1 MIIDCTAGPNLTGG
15 VKNQDIMKKDGE
27 GDERGKLFIGG
38 LSWETTIDNLQ
49 RYFSRFGEVVDA
61 VVMKNPES
69 GRSRGF
75 GFVTFADPA
84 NVDAVLNSGPHQLD
98 GRTIDPKPCNPRT
111 LQKPKRGANVPKVF
125 LGGLPPNVTET
136 DLRTFFDR
144 YGKVVEV
151 VIMYDQERRRT
162 RGFGFVS
169 FETDDAV
176 ERLVGEHY
184 VSING
189 KQVEIKRA
197 EPRDG
202 RNAGMG
208 RQTGWGAMMGN
219 PMGHMGPPGGMMQ
232 GYQGW
237 GTPPQQSG
245 YPPQGYNPGGGQSY
259 QGWGAAPSQGQ
270 QMPQWGSYGTTPQ
283 QSYGYGTTPQNSYG
297 ANWNY
302 TMGQNGQ
309 SGQGGGGTTPQG
321 TTDMYG
327 RQGTTPTAGPGATG
341 APAQQKPPASNYPYS
356 TPQPQYGSSG
366 YTQQPQD
373 TATGAYGP
381 SRAYGTG
388 AAAGY
393 GTAEAT
399 AAGSYGGPGPQRG
412 GSYSAPGQASGYHPY
427 RRM

>member
-1 MIIDCTAGPNLTGG
+1 MNVDHYCRFLRQVCNHSFYNRSILTVVIIIQTVKIPSQLNTRVGLRQHSKIGSNVIIDCTAGANLTGG

-38 LSWETTIDNLQ
+38 LSWETTIDGLQ
-49 RYFSRFGEVVDA
+49 HYFRRFGEVVDA

-84 NVDAVLNSGPHQLD
+84 NVDAVLSSGPHQLD

-136 DLRTFFDR
+136 DLRSFFDR

-202 RNAGMG
+202 RSAAMG

-283 QSYGYGTTPQNSYG
+283 QSYGYGERFTTSLYSNS
-297 ANWNY
+297 
-302 TMGQNGQ
+302 
-309 SGQGGGGTTPQG
+309 STTA
-321 TTDMYG
+321 
-327 RQGTTPTAGPGATG
+327 RF
-341 APAQQKPPASNYPYS
+341 N
-356 TPQPQYGSSG
+356 
-366 YTQQPQD
+366 
-373 TATGAYGP
+373 
-381 SRAYGTG
+381 
-388 AAAGY
+388 
-393 GTAEAT
+393 
-399 AAGSYGGPGPQRG
+399 
-412 GSYSAPGQASGYHPY
+412 
-427 RRM
+427 

>member
-1 MIIDCTAGPNLTGG
+1 VIIDCTAGGNLSGG
-15 VKNQDIMKKDGE
+15 VKNDGIMKKDGE
-27 GDERGKLFIGG
+27 VDERGKLFIGG
-38 LSWETTIDNLQ
+38 LSWETTIDGLQ
-49 RYFSRFGEVVDA
+49 RYFSRFGEVVDS
-61 VVMKNPES
+61 VVMKNPDT

-75 GFVTFADPA
+75 GFVTFSDPA

-111 LQKPKRGANVPKVF
+111 LQKPRRGTNIPKVF

-136 DLRTFFDR
+136 DLRSFFDR
-144 YGKVVEV
+144 YGKVLEV

-169 FETDDAV
+169 FETDDPV
-176 ERLVGEHY
+176 ERLVAEHF
-184 VSING
+184 VNLNG

-202 RNAGMG
+202 RGGGSMG
-208 RQTGWGAMMGN
+208 RQAGWGAMMGN

-245 YPPQGYNPGGGQSY
+245 YAPQGYQPGTGQSY
-259 QGWGAAPSQGQ
+259 QGGWGAAQAASGQ
-270 QMPQWGSYGTTPQ
+270 QMPQWGSYGATPQ
-283 QSYGYGTTPQNSYG
+283 QSYGYGTTPQNNYG

-302 TMGQNGQ
+302 SMGQNGT
-309 SGQGGGGTTPQG
+309 SGGAGTPQA
-321 TTDMYG
+321 TDMYG
-327 RQGTTPTAGPGATG
+327 RQGATPTA
-341 APAQQKPPASNYPYS
+341 AP
-356 TPQPQYGSSG
+356 
-366 YTQQPQD
+366 
-373 TATGAYGP
+373 
-381 SRAYGTG
+381 GTG
-388 AAAGY
+388 AASAY
-393 GTAEAT
+393 GTTEAT

-412 GSYSAPGQASGYHPY
+412 SSYTAPGAPSSYHPY

>member
-1 MIIDCTAGPNLTGG
+1 
-15 VKNQDIMKKDGE
+15 MKKDGE
-27 GDERGKLFIGG
+27 GDERGNDFYKDQDDWKLFIGG
-38 LSWETTIDNLQ
+38 LSWETTIDGLQ

-61 VVMKNPES
+61 VVMKNPDT

-75 GFVTFADPA
+75 GFVTFSDPA

-111 LQKPKRGANVPKVF
+111 MQKPKRGSNVPKVF

-136 DLRTFFDR
+136 DLRSFFDR

-169 FETDDAV
+169 FESDDPV
-176 ERLVGEHY
+176 ERLVAEHF
-184 VSING
+184 VNVNG

-202 RNAGMG
+202 RGGVMG
-208 RQTGWGAMMGN
+208 RQSGWGTMMGN
-219 PMGHMGPPGGMMQ
+219 PMGHMPPGGMMQ

-245 YPPQGYNPGGGQSY
+245 YAPQGYQPGGGQSY
-259 QGWGAAPSQGQ
+259 QGWGQATQGQ
-270 QMPQWGSYGTTPQ
+270 QMPQWGSYGATPQ
-283 QSYGYGTTPQNSYG
+283 QSYGGYGTTPQNSYG

-309 SGQGGGGTTPQG
+309 SSGATPQA
-321 TTDMYG
+321 TDMYG
-327 RQGTTPTAGPGATG
+327 RQGATPSAAPGTAPGA
-341 APAQQKPPASNYPYS
+341 APAPQKAASSYPYS
-356 TPQPQYGSSG
+356 TPQPQYGTSAG
-366 YTQQPQD
+366 YSQQPQD
-373 TATGAYGP
+373 TAAGAYGP
-381 SRAYGTG
+381 SRAYAGTG
-388 AAAGY
+388 AASGY
-393 GTAEAT
+393 GSTDAT
-399 AAGSYGGPGPQRG
+399 GAGNYGPQRG
-412 GSYSAPGQASGYHPY
+412 GSYSQPSQSSSYHPY
-427 RRM
+427 RR